1 MAYASVAQL
10 REYLKDLPASDET
23 DDLLE
28 AILERATA
36 LVDGELGF
44 AFAAYGYTASEI
56 DVYSGAGGK
65 WLYLPAYQS
74 GSLGDVALVSSR
86 GTDDEDTEAETEFVQ
101 ESRYRLYRD
110 VGWLPRR
117 YYRVSAVWGYGE
129 APEAIVEVTLQVAV
143 NIWRGRDAMQWSSSV
158 GAEGGGAV
166 SYQRALSWAQ
176 RSIIERVKTQYP
188 GESYA

>member
-1 MAYASVAQL
+1 MAYASVTQL

>member
-44 AFAAYGYTASEI
+44 GFASYGYTASET

-74 GSLGDVALVSSR
+74 GSLEDVALVSSR
-86 GTDDEDTEAETEFVQ
+86 GTDDEDTDAETEYVE

-110 VGWLPRR
+110 VGWLPWRF
-117 YYRVSAVWGYGE
+117 YRVSAVWGYGE

-143 NIWRGRDAMQWSSSV
+143 NIWRGRDAMQWSSSL